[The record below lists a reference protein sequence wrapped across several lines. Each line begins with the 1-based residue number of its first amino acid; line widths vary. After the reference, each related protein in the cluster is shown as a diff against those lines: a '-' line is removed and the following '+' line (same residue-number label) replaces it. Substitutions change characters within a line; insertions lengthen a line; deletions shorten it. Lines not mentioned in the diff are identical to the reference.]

1 LREGTLVAA
10 GEVKHGLFTVA
21 LVIAIVFA
29 IYGWIHASGWVAFK
43 LIEFV

>member
-1 LREGTLVAA
+1 LRERTLVAA
-10 GEVKHGLFTVA
+10 GEVKHGLFTMA

-29 IYGWIHASGWVAFK
+29 MSGWVYASGWVGLK

>member
-1 LREGTLVAA
+1 LKEATLVTPD
-10 GEVKHGLFTVA
+10 EVKPGLFAAA

-29 IYGWIHASGWVAFK
+29 MSGWIYALGWVAFK

>member
-1 LREGTLVAA
+1 LREQTLVAA

-29 IYGWIHASGWVAFK
+29 MSGWIYASGWVALK